1 MDEDI
6 IKGSFTRYVETALKR
21 SKRDYIKKQQRKER
35 VEEPVDMERLYS
47 EDETGEETG
56 TDFLWV
62 PEEMPWEADVIRH
75 SMKICLGESLWI
87 AFSCLTD
94 FEVVVVF
101 AKVYR
106 RLTFAE
112 IGIEM
117 GERTEKVAD
126 SYSYARKKM
135 KKGWKKNEN
144 GRIVVSG
151 ENGG

>member
-1 MDEDI
+1 MNEDV

-21 SKRDYIKKQQRKER
+21 SKRDYIKKQQRRER
-35 VEEPVDMERLYS
+35 MEEPVDMEKLYP
-47 EDETGEETG
+47 EDETGKETG
-56 TDFLWV
+56 TDFLRN
-62 PEEMPWEADVIRH
+62 PEEMPWEAGIIRR
-75 SMKICLGESLWI
+75 SMRICLGGAIWK

-112 IGIEM
+112 IGMVM
-117 GERTEKVAD
+117 GQRAEKVAD

-144 GRIVVSG
+144 
-151 ENGG
+151 